1 MLVLARGQGQ
11 SVVLDGRIIVTVL
24 ETRGGVVRLGID
36 APCEVGVRRGE
47 LAAHAR
53 RVGPVAAVPDVRPS
67 DAEEART
74 P

>member
-53 RVGPVAAVPDVRPS
+53 RAGTAAAAPDVRSP
-67 DAEEART
+67 DVEEVRT